1 MTTSFD
7 DRNDGGYSWSSLF
20 TSDVF
25 GGPSKIVSAT
35 FPKTCIAST
44 AIGLHPKPGG
54 PDAHVV
60 LAMAND
66 PILQSTPQENTSAS
80 VELGALNNNQGDQEY
95 ALPGKYR
102 RDAIHCRCD
111 PL

>member
-1 MTTSFD
+1 MPQYGDYGGFGSVNKLYRACKLFFYR
-7 DRNDGGYSWSSLF
+7 DR
-20 TSDVF
+20 V
-25 GGPSKIVSAT
+25 A
-35 FPKTCIAST
+35 PKA
-44 AIGLHPKPGG
+44 GR

-80 VELGALNNNQGDQEY
+80 VELGALNNS

-102 RDAIHCRCD
+102 RDAIHCRCN

>member
-1 MTTSFD
+1 MEIMGALVLLINKTGNVNSF
-7 DRNDGGYSWSSLF
+7 
-20 TSDVF
+20 
-25 GGPSKIVSAT
+25 
-35 FPKTCIAST
+35 ST

-80 VELGALNNNQGDQEY
+80 VELGALNNS

-102 RDAIHCRCD
+102 RDAIHCR
-111 PL
+111 